1 VQNLDDPAV
10 IPSEHFNTV
19 LYTGTG
25 SSGNSITGV
34 GFQPDWV
41 WLKSRSNVNSHQVYD
56 TVRGG
61 SKILSTNGTG
71 ADYHY
76 DNSLGFDSD
85 GFTINNTFGNHN
97 GLGTTYVSWNWK
109 ANGTGVSNTDGTIT
123 STVSANTDAGFSIVS
138 WTQTG
143 YADSIGHGLNK
154 IPDLIILKS
163 RSATTANWW
172 VYTNTGGTGKGLV
185 LNNTS
190 AMYTSSDVFPT
201 VDSTKFIQ
209 GSEVYS
215 GGSNVTYIAYCF
227 HSVEGYSKVG
237 SYTGNGSSD
246 GTFVYTGFR
255 PAYVMFKKS
264 SAAEGWYIFDTERN
278 EHNEAKTQLRAH
290 ESGAE
295 GVSTGGLDLLSN
307 GFKIRRNHD
316 YINASGGTYIYLA
329 FAETPFKYT
338 NAR

>member
-1 VQNLDDPAV
+1 LGSNA
-10 IPSEHFNTV
+10 SENA
-19 LYTGTG
+19 
-25 SSGNSITGV
+25 
-34 GFQPDWV
+34 
-41 WLKSRSNVNSHQVYD
+41 D
-56 TVRGG
+56 T
-61 SKILSTNGTG
+61 K
-71 ADYHY
+71 
-76 DNSLGFDSD
+76 
-85 GFTINNTFGNHN
+85 
-97 GLGTTYVSWNWK
+97 TYVAWNWK

-227 HSVEGYSKVG
+227 HSVDGYSKVG
-237 SYTGNGSSD
+237 SYTGNGSTD

-255 PAYVMFKKS
+255 PAYVLWKRTDSAGS
-264 SAAEGWYIFDTERN
+264 SWGIVDNKRDTYNPEEQLLYPDLSNAENTNDYCDFT
-278 EHNEAKTQLRAH
+278 A
-290 ESGAE
+290 
-295 GVSTGGLDLLSN
+295 N
-307 GFKIRRNHD
+307 GFKVVGTSLFQ
-316 YINASGGTYIYLA
+316 NASGGTYIYIA
-329 FAETPFKYT
+329 FAETPFKFS
-338 NAR
+338 NGR